1 MTFPTPIASLWQR
14 LPKMGLAH
22 VALACV
28 GIMWVLPFQLGE
40 HRFPLTTFY
49 QEWIAAALGLG
60 GMGLLLTRRYWRLSE
75 IPRIVLLPLGF
86 VLLLWLQFALGLLP
100 YLAQAILLS
109 LYLLWA
115 ALLIMLG
122 ARMREEL
129 GLPLLATALAAFLLL
144 GAEVTA
150 LIGLAQKYEW
160 RNAVFDIWVD
170 LKSSGPIFANMG
182 QPNHLADYT
191 ALGLISLGLLHM
203 RWKMRAWQTALLA
216 LPLVFVLVLSASRSA
231 WLYLLFMLG
240 AAFLWQRRDKLN
252 RPLLYFSML
261 LVLGFGLMN
270 FVAKLPWLAGPSAVT
285 TSADRIVESVG
296 LSGAGGGQAIADHWW
311 DKSPRLSVWHEA
323 LLVYRQNPVL
333 GAGFGQFG
341 WQHFLL
347 GAPTRNTVSPD
358 LFNHAHNIVLETAAE
373 MGSAGLLLL
382 FGTLALW
389 LRQVGRAPRTIYHW
403 WGLGVVAVLLIHS
416 LLEYPLCY
424 TYFLGVLA
432 VALGVMDHTV
442 FRIRPGWAGHVS
454 VAAILL
460 SGLFCMSQLFL
471 GYAKLSAATVPFSA
485 ENYEYERRLN
495 FERLRLIQGAQG
507 LLLQP
512 EIELAL
518 AETGWN
524 HMADKGA
531 LNERAM
537 RFFPTSEV
545 VYREAT
551 LLARQGRQ
559 AEAEAQLERAIWA
572 YPWNFPA
579 NLEKLRKLAET
590 DDDPAR
596 FPALVEFGEQKYA
609 EYQRAVAGH

>member
-1 MTFPTPIASLWQR
+1 MTSPVASLWQR

-22 VALACV
+22 LALACV
-28 GIMWVLPFQLGE
+28 GVMWVLPFQLGE

-60 GMGLLLTRRYWRLSE
+60 GMGLLVTRRYWRLAE

-86 VLLLWLQFALGLLP
+86 VLLLWLQFALGKLP
-100 YLAQAILLS
+100 YLAQTILLT

-129 GLPLLATALAAFLLL
+129 GLPLLATALAAFMLL

-160 RNAVFDIWVD
+160 RNALFDIWVD
-170 LKSSGPIFANMG
+170 IKSSGPIYANMG

-191 ALGLISLGLLHM
+191 ALGLVSLGLLHM
-203 RWKMRAWQTALLA
+203 RWKMRAWQTVLLA
-216 LPLVFVLVLSASRSA
+216 FPLIFVLVLSASRSA
-231 WLYLLFMLG
+231 WMFLLVMLVV
-240 AAFLWQRRDKLN
+240 AFLWQRRDRLN

-261 LVLGFGLMN
+261 LVLGFGLTN

-285 TSADRIVESVG
+285 TSADRIVESIS
-296 LSGAGGGQAIADHWW
+296 LSGVAGEQASAAGNWW

-323 LLVYRQNPVL
+323 LLIYGQNPVL

-341 WQHFLL
+341 WQHFQL
-347 GAPTRNTVSPD
+347 GAPLRNTVTPD
-358 LFNHAHNIVLETAAE
+358 LYNHAHSIVLETAAE
-373 MGSAGLLLL
+373 MGTAGLLVLL
-382 FGTLALW
+382 GTLALW
-389 LRQVGRAPRTIYHW
+389 LRQLGRAPRTIYHW
-403 WGLGVVAVLLIHS
+403 WGLGVVAVLFTHS

-432 VALGVMDHTV
+432 VTLGVMDHTT
-442 FRIRPGWAGHVS
+442 FRIRPGWAGHMS
-454 VAAILL
+454 VAAILAL
-460 SGLFCMSQLFL
+460 GLYCLTQIFL
-471 GYAKLSAATVPFSA
+471 GYAKLSQANAPLSP

-495 FERLRLIQGAQG
+495 FERLRLIQGAQA

-512 EIELAL
+512 FIEITIAEL
-518 AETGWN
+518 GWN

-537 RFFPTSEV
+537 HFMPTSEL

-559 AEAEAQLERAIWA
+559 AEAEAQLEHAIWA
-572 YPWNFPA
+572 YPWNFPT
-579 NLEKLRKLAET
+579 NLDKLRQLAQA
-590 DDDPAR
+590 DDDPTR
-596 FPALVEFGEQKYA
+596 FPALLEFGLQKYA
-609 EYQRAVAGH
+609 EHQRAAGR